1 MMTAKEITPIGFIS
15 EFNASKQAQ
24 LFGILKQSQFSGELV
39 LTGRKKQK
47 WSFYLYLGRLIYA
60 TGTTHPV
67 RRWQR
72 NLVEHCPQI
81 PAKTPAEI
89 LAMQRTLAG
98 IAATADLTICW
109 EYQLLCLW
117 VQQKITYE
125 QAVKMIRSVI
135 VEVFFEVTQAMYMVY
150 QINQDNSLSTQLVL
164 IDVTQAIAEASQ
176 LWQLYQAAKVA
187 DFSPNLAPVIR
198 QPEQLQERT
207 SVHVYQTLLRLLDGQ
222 HTLRDVAAQMQ
233 RDVAEVARSLLP
245 YIQLGLVEL
254 VEIPDL
260 PCLIAPPTD
269 KILSTSAAQQGPL
282 IACVDDSP
290 LICRT
295 MEKILTAAGYRFV
308 GVNDA
313 LRALTILLARKP
325 DLLFLDLVMPNTNGY
340 EICGSLRKLSFFR
353 NTPIVILTGNDG
365 IIDRVRAKLVGA
377 SDFLSK
383 PVDEETLLMV
393 IRKHLKQ
400 SASWTARA

>member
-1 MMTAKEITPIGFIS
+1 
-15 EFNASKQAQ
+15 
-24 LFGILKQSQFSGELV
+24 
-39 LTGRKKQK
+39 
-47 WSFYLYLGRLIYA
+47 
-60 TGTTHPV
+60 
-67 RRWQR
+67 
-72 NLVEHCPQI
+72 
-81 PAKTPAEI
+81 
-89 LAMQRTLAG
+89 
-98 IAATADLTICW
+98 
-109 EYQLLCLW
+109 
-117 VQQKITYE
+117 
-125 QAVKMIRSVI
+125 
-135 VEVFFEVTQAMYMVY
+135 
-150 QINQDNSLSTQLVL
+150 
-164 IDVTQAIAEASQ
+164 
-176 LWQLYQAAKVA
+176 
-187 DFSPNLAPVIR
+187 
-198 QPEQLQERT
+198 
-207 SVHVYQTLLRLLDGQ
+207 
-222 HTLRDVAAQMQ
+222 MQ

-313 LRALTILLARKP
+313 LRALTIMLARKP

>member
-1 MMTAKEITPIGFIS
+1 MMTAKEIPPSGFIS

-24 LFGILKQSQFSGELV
+24 LFETLKQSWFSGELV

-60 TGTTHPV
+60 TGITHPV

-72 NLVEHCPQI
+72 NLAAHCPQI

-98 IAATADLTICW
+98 IAATANFTSCW

-117 VQQKITYE
+117 VEQQKITYE
-125 QAVKMIRSVI
+125 QAVKMIRSVM
-135 VEVFFEVTQAMYMVY
+135 VEVFFDVTQAMYMVY

-164 IDVTQAIAEASQ
+164 IDATQAIAEASQ

-187 DFSPNLAPVIR
+187 DSPNLAPVIR

-207 SVHVYQTLLRLLDGQ
+207 SAHVYQTLLRLLDGQ
-222 HTLRDVAAQMQ
+222 HTLRDLAAQMQ
-233 RDVAEVARSLLP
+233 RNVAEVARSLLP

-260 PCLIAPPTD
+260 PSLIAPPTD
-269 KILSTSAAQQGPL
+269 KVLPTSAAQQGPL

-290 LICRT
+290 LICWT
-295 MEKILTAAGYRFV
+295 MEKVLTAAGYRFV

-400 SASWTARA
+400 SVS